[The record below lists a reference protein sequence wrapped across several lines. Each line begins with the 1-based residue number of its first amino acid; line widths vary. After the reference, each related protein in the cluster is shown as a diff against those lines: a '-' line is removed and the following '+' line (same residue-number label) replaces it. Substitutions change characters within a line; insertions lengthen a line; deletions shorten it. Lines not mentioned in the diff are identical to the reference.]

1 MNNIIKFRKKRSWVK
16 DLILT
21 SVVAVMIGVM
31 LGRWVP
37 EDVLGGFMTR
47 ADLKN
52 ETHGVITGN
61 ISGNAYVIDGDT
73 IKINGT
79 RIRLHGIDA
88 PELHQN
94 CWKESDIYSCGLDAK
109 AYLQNLINHNSVICQ
124 TIDRDHYGRDVAKC
138 YNYENIE
145 INAEMVLSGNAVA
158 YLKYSL
164 DYAVQEMQARYQ
176 KSGIWGGHFIE
187 PQRYRK
193 MKNKRLG
200 F

>member
-1 MNNIIKFRKKRSWVK
+1 MNNIIKFRKRRHWVK

-37 EDVLGGFMTR
+37 EGVLDGFMTR

-52 ETHGVITGN
+52 ETHGAITGN

-88 PELHQN
+88 PELRQN
-94 CWKESDIYSCGLDAK
+94 CWKESDSYSCGLDAK

-124 TIDRDHYGRDVAKC
+124 TIDRDRYGRDVAKC

-176 KSGIWGGHFIE
+176 KSGIWGGRFIE
-187 PQRYRK
+187 PHRYRK
-193 MKNKRLG
+193 LKNKRLG